1 MAEGKSSTKMPEIA
15 LYMIIIF
22 LTLVCWW
29 AIERVIK
36 IEKQLNEDCVNLRK
50 HIAEIQREIIKLSKD
65 K

>member
-36 IEKQLNEDCVNLRK
+36 IEK
-50 HIAEIQREIIKLSKD
+50 
-65 K
+65 

>member
-50 HIAEIQREIIKLSKD
+50 CIAEIQREIIKLRKD